1 MIDNLPIDSY
11 HYLITVHTGV
21 GKEAG
26 TTSNISFVMSG
37 ESSDSGVRRLA
48 DGKLQVRLC
57 LNHSN
62 NHFIFQEFRSGSVRN
77 FVMSV
82 ESPLGPL
89 LYLRVW
95 HDNSG
100 IKEKASW
107 FLNMINVMDL
117 QTGEK

>member
-1 MIDNLPIDSY
+1 M
-11 HYLITVHTGV
+11 

-26 TTSNISFVMSG
+26 TTSNVSFVMAG
-37 ESSDSGVRRLA
+37 ELSDSGVRKLS
-48 DGKLQVRLC
+48 DGKTQVDIDYFEFE
-57 LNHSN
+57 NSV
-62 NHFIFQEFRSGSVRN
+62 FFWQEFKSGSVRN
-77 FVMSV
+77 FQMSV

-100 IKEKASW
+100 VKEKASW
-107 FLNMINVMDL
+107 YLNMINVMDL

>member
-1 MIDNLPIDSY
+1 MKGKQETIREPFRPNRLLSGDIYFLISIVVLISLT
-11 HYLITVHTGV
+11 HTILFVYL
-21 GKEAG
+21 KE
-26 TTSNISFVMSG
+26 
-37 ESSDSGVRRLA
+37 
-48 DGKLQVRLC
+48 
-57 LNHSN
+57 
-62 NHFIFQEFRSGSVRN
+62 FQSGSVRN

-100 IKEKASW
+100 QKGKASW
-107 FLNMINVMDL
+107 YLNMINAMDL

>member
-1 MIDNLPIDSY
+1 MEFSLDRGFFS
-11 HYLITVHTGV
+11 
-21 GKEAG
+21 
-26 TTSNISFVMSG
+26 
-37 ESSDSGVRRLA
+37 
-48 DGKLQVRLC
+48 LQSKC
-57 LNHSN
+57 
-62 NHFIFQEFRSGSVRN
+62 FIFQEFRSGSVRN

-100 IKEKASW
+100 IKDKASW
-107 FLNMINVMDL
+107 YLNMINVMDL

>member
-1 MIDNLPIDSY
+1 MKNIMNLLLLIISWGLNFYDYECIIRSY
-11 HYLITVHTGV
+11 VTFT
-21 GKEAG
+21 
-26 TTSNISFVMSG
+26 
-37 ESSDSGVRRLA
+37 
-48 DGKLQVRLC
+48 
-57 LNHSN
+57 
-62 NHFIFQEFRSGSVRN
+62 QELYFLWQGFKSGSVRN

-100 IKEKASW
+100 IKDKASW
-107 FLNMINVMDL
+107 YLNMINVMDL

>member
-1 MIDNLPIDSY
+1 M
-11 HYLITVHTGV
+11 
-21 GKEAG
+21 
-26 TTSNISFVMSG
+26 FV
-37 ESSDSGVRRLA
+37 
-48 DGKLQVRLC
+48 
-57 LNHSN
+57 
-62 NHFIFQEFRSGSVRN
+62 QEFQSGSVRN

-100 IKEKASW
+100 HKSKASW
-107 FLNMINVMDL
+107 YLNMINVMDL